1 MHRLFLAILEWNF
14 LPQDTSPESAWL
26 LLCLS
31 IEEVLEAQCLQRRRG
46 RSRSRPF
53 VPYGSETQPWRCA
66 FLYIANQFALSVSV
80 CVCVCLLYSILHS
93 VALFICI
100 PNSVATTSDDTLPC
114 HPETIT
120 SLLKTGYT
128 HTIVLLTWL
137 HGLMWYQRI
146 FLWNKQGGSFL
157 VVSFSKACFKMKKTK
172 EETTTKLV
180 VSYN

>member
-1 MHRLFLAILEWNF
+1 MKHSVCRGGEGEAGAGPLYPMDQRLNHEDVHSYILQIN
-14 LPQDTSPESAWL
+14 LHHQL
-26 LLCLS
+26 VC
-31 IEEVLEAQCLQRRRG
+31 
-46 RSRSRPF
+46 
-53 VPYGSETQPWRCA
+53 
-66 FLYIANQFALSVSV
+66 V

-128 HTIVLLTWL
+128 HTIELLTWL

-146 FLWNKQGGSFL
+146 FL
-157 VVSFSKACFKMKKTK
+157 
-172 EETTTKLV
+172 
-180 VSYN
+180 